1 MKIVNAWLCTASN
14 LVDTFEHDKK
24 KIMLGTITA
33 VTFFS
38 VQNLCKAIHSNVLY
52 SSQ

>member
-14 LVDTFEHDKK
+14 LVDTFDQEKN
-24 KIMLGTITA
+24 IMLGTIPA

-38 VQNLCKAIHSNVLY
+38 VQNLSKVIHSNVLY